1 MLLILAFVLAVG
13 TVLVLDWVVRHI
25 YEIHRAIQ
33 VRRFDRW
40 LKEHPEV

>member
-1 MLLILAFVLAVG
+1 MLLILAFVLSVG
-13 TVLVLDWVVRHI
+13 TVLVLDWLVRHI

>member
-1 MLLILAFVLAVG
+1 MLLILAIILAGGAVLI
-13 TVLVLDWVVRHI
+13 LDWLIRHI
-25 YEIHRAIQ
+25 YEIHRAIE

>member
-1 MLLILAFVLAVG
+1 MLMILAFVLAVV
-13 TVLVLDWVVRHI
+13 TVLVLDWIVRHV
-25 YEIHRAIQ
+25 YEIHRAVE